1 MNKKGFII
9 RFILIMLFP
18 VSFLLGRIASLSP
31 EKVEKIYS
39 CGAYSVFSQAQNA
52 ITGRIPFSLHEL
64 LEVLVIVIAVILFII
79 SVIKAFKYKI
89 KWYKPLVS
97 FLLTFLAGGSLLYFI
112 FTINWGLNNYRP
124 TFGEI
129 AGLDVRPSSVDE
141 LKGLCRSLIDKT
153 NSLRELMDENSD
165 GITTTDMSTR
175 EIFEAALEGYQNA
188 SKIYPELGGNYA
200 APKAVILSVPMTY
213 LDTWGLYSA
222 FTGEANVNVN
232 IPVYF
237 IPHTACHEMAHQR
250 GFSREDEANY
260 IGYLACMLNSNPLFQ
275 YSASLEATIS
285 SMNALY
291 SASYEDWKG
300 LRDLYSEGVL
310 RDLKYLN
317 EFNAKYEGIV
327 GEISSSVNDIYLKA
341 NNQPNGVESYGR
353 MVDLLLAEYRK
364 ELQQ

>member
-1 MNKKGFII
+1 MSKKGII
-9 RFILIMLFP
+9 TRLILIILFP
-18 VSFLLGRIASLSP
+18 VSFLLGRIASLSQ

-39 CGAYSVFSQAQNA
+39 GGIYRSFSQLQNA
-52 ITGRIPFSLHEL
+52 ISGRIPFSLHEL
-64 LEVLVIVIAVILFII
+64 LEVLVIVVVIIMLLFSII
-79 SVIKAFKYKI
+79 QAFKLKR

-112 FTINWGLNNYRP
+112 FTISWGLNNYRP

-129 AGLDVRPSSVDE
+129 AKLEVRDSSVDE

-153 NSLRELMDENSD
+153 NTLRAQMDEDSN
-165 GITTTDMSTR
+165 GITTTTMSDS
-175 EIFEAALEGYQNA
+175 EIFKAALEGYRNA
-188 SKIYPELGGNYA
+188 SKLYPELGGSYA

-222 FTGEANVNVN
+222 FTGEANVNIN

-237 IPHTACHEMAHQR
+237 MPHTASHEMAHQR

-260 IGYLACMLNSNPLFQ
+260 IGYLACMMNPNTLFQ
-275 YSASLEATIS
+275 YSGSLEALIS

-291 SASYEDWKG
+291 SASYDDWKELRTSYSDG
-300 LRDLYSEGVL
+300 VSRDL
-310 RDLKYLN
+310 DYLTD
-317 EFNAKYEGIV
+317 FNSKYEGIA
-327 GEISSSVNDIYLKA
+327 GRISSSANDIYLKA

-364 ELQQ
+364 GISH